1 MRLAELEKKFNEAM
15 IEKNIYDGTNQFF
28 DLRRI
33 AYLFDALGDYKDS
46 KTIAADIRHQADEL
60 EKRIKVRSARKKKF
74 FTLIVLIAIVCAAV
88 LYGVKRYNEYDTAKR
103 IQEAEQAREQAQI
116 EATQQALI
124 EQGLIKN

>member
-1 MRLAELEKKFNEAM
+1 M
-15 IEKNIYDGTNQFF
+15 
-28 DLRRI
+28 
-33 AYLFDALGDYKDS
+33 GDYKDS
-46 KTIAADIRHQADEL
+46 KTIAADIRRQADEL
-60 EKRIKVRSARKKKF
+60 EERIKIRSARKKKF
-74 FTLIVLIAIVCAAV
+74 FTLLVLIAIVCVAV